1 MLYDIQTVV
10 ELFPGIRDHYAMP
23 IGFLTAEEK
32 RVARAQIPKWDAL
45 LPNLRE
51 QLVVA
56 NANANDAP
64 IGFVGLKGFNSIS
77 GLDLDFACT
86 KQVKNRV
93 QDIVSELVQLADD
106 DKLIAITPDPNGPT
120 SCWG

>member
-45 LPNLRE
+45 LPNLRWK
-51 QLVVA
+51 QHVQTYVLSMPSARSVKIHASRQRSHV
-56 NANANDAP
+56 
-64 IGFVGLKGFNSIS
+64 
-77 GLDLDFACT
+77 T
-86 KQVKNRV
+86 KPTTQPTKHSKRIVKCY
-93 QDIVSELVQLADD
+93 E
-106 DKLIAITPDPNGPT
+106 K
-120 SCWG
+120 